1 MQTNTIFANAVLT
14 ANGWVKDARLR
25 LENGRIA
32 AIDAGVAAEAGDE
45 RHDILVPGMPNLH
58 SHAFQRAMAGLA
70 EMRGPGDDSFWSWRS
85 VMYNFALSMTPEQVE
100 AVAAQLYLEMLEAG
114 FTRVGEFHYL
124 HHDKNGQP
132 YTNPAEMGERIAAAA
147 GETGLKMTLLP
158 VFYAHSGF
166 GGSAPNE
173 GQRRFVSSVDLYRR
187 VFEGVEKAVA
197 NLPDSVVGIA
207 PHSLRAA
214 TPDELTQILPLA
226 AERPI
231 HIHIAEQ
238 VKEVEDCIA
247 WSGKRPVEW
256 LLENQPVDSRWCL
269 IHATHMLPQE
279 TLGMAK
285 AGAIAGLCPI
295 TEANLGDGI
304 FPGVEFLSAGGRY
317 GVGSDQNVLI
327 GVSDEL
333 RQLEYSLRLA
343 TRSRNVAAQPN
354 QSTGRALFDGA
365 LAGGAVAL
373 GAKSGIAVGVAAD
386 FVSLNRA
393 RAPYLKDD
401 AVLDGWIFAGNVIP
415 DCVWVHGVKQVEGG
429 RHVRRERIEQRF
441 LAAMKQLTDTL

>member
-1 MQTNTIFANAVLT
+1 MIDDLNDMLIFAEVVRSGSITRAGERLDLPKATVSRRLSRLE
-14 ANGWVKDARLR
+14 ARLGTKLLHKTTRR
-25 LENGRIA
+25 LELTEVGEAYYERCLPILEEVEETRDFASQLSSKPRGRLRITA
-32 AIDAGVAAEAGDE
+32 PAD
-45 RHDILVPGMPNLH
+45 
-58 SHAFQRAMAGLA
+58 F
-70 EMRGPGDDSFWSWRS
+70 
-85 VMYNFALSMTPEQVE
+85 
-100 AVAAQLYLEMLEAG
+100 AAQWLAVPLATFCAAYPEITVDIDLSSRQVDLIAERVDVAIRAGQLSDSTLVARPLLMLTRSLYASPLYLSA
-114 FTRVGEFHYL
+114 
-124 HHDKNGQP
+124 
-132 YTNPAEMGERIAAAA
+132 
-147 GETGLKMTLLP
+147 TGLP
-158 VFYAHSGF
+158 
-166 GGSAPNE
+166 
-173 GQRRFVSSVDLYRR
+173 
-187 VFEGVEKAVA
+187 
-197 NLPDSVVGIA
+197 
-207 PHSLRAA
+207 A

-373 GAKSGIAVGVAAD
+373 GAKSGIAVGLAAD